1 MLRHANRAWLAA
13 YWRRFVD
20 RLWAAADIEAS
31 PVRRAAVRSGRVL
44 YIAVEG
50 FVDDLC
56 LLRASAL
63 AFTSLLALVP
73 TLAIVFAALRGLGW
87 HGERLEALILSRAT
101 VLSPDAIETVVHYID
116 NTNFAGLGV
125 IGGCLLFFT
134 FLSVMANIEQAFNA
148 IWGNATPRSP
158 MRRITDYF
166 GVTIVTSVLLGI
178 AASATA
184 LIASAP
190 LAVTLEARWGLVT
203 ALERTMGLGAYAMV
217 CAGFAFL
224 YAFMPNTRVRLAP
237 AFAGGLLAGSVWQ
250 ATQWAYMWVQAG
262 VGAYNAIY
270 GALAQLP
277 VLMAWFFLS
286 WVIVLFGAETAY
298 AVQNLHAYGRD
309 RETRQRAGRG
319 LEDYVAIAVC
329 AELAQVSAGR
339 AAPSSADDLAERL
352 AVSPRLLGDI
362 LERLQR
368 AGLVHRSEEQRGG
381 WFLSLAPQ
389 SVTISRILGIF
400 EGAFFDS
407 SGKASAHA
415 SSAVVGLLATAARGR
430 EKGSLDL
437 TLLDLVESRQQFS
450 PVAGS
455 ATR

>member
-1 MLRHANRAWLAA
+1 MMGDRNKARLAG

-31 PVRRAAVRSGRVL
+31 PVRKAAVASGRVL

-101 VLSPDAIETVVHYID
+101 VLSPEAIQTVVQYID

-125 IGGCLLFFT
+125 IGGCILFLT
-134 FLSVMANIEQAFNA
+134 FLSVMGNIEQAFNA

-166 GVTIVTSVLLGI
+166 GVMIVTSVLLGV
-178 AASATA
+178 AASVTA

-190 LAVTLEARWGLVT
+190 VAVALEARWGLVT
-203 ALERTMGLGAYAMV
+203 ALERTMGLGAYLLV
-217 CAGFAFL
+217 CVGFAFL
-224 YAFMPNTRVRLAP
+224 YIFMPNTRVRPVP
-237 AFAGGLLAGSVWQ
+237 ALAGGIVAGSVWQ
-250 ATQWAYMWVQAG
+250 ATQWAYVWFQSG

-309 RETRQRAGRG
+309 RETRQRAGRR

-339 AAPSSADDLAERL
+339 ASAASADDLAERL

-362 LERLQR
+362 LERLQK
-368 AGLVHRSEEQRGG
+368 AGLVHRSEDQRGG
-381 WFLSLAPQ
+381 WYLSLAPQ
-389 SVTISRILGIF
+389 SVPVGRIIRVF
-400 EGAFFDS
+400 EGTFSES
-407 SGKASAHA
+407 SGKTPASM
-415 SSAVVGLLATAARGR
+415 SAPVMTVLKTAADTRAAAVSG
-430 EKGSLDL
+430 L
-437 TLLDLVESRQQFS
+437 TLLDLVQSRQ
-450 PVAGS
+450 S
-455 ATR
+455 ACEATTSGR

>member
-1 MLRHANRAWLAA
+1 MARTEDKAWLAG
-13 YWRRFVD
+13 YWRSFVE

-31 PVRRAAVRSGRVL
+31 PVRRAAVATGRVL

-50 FVDDLC
+50 FIDDLC

-87 HGERLEALILSRAT
+87 HGERLEALILSRTT
-101 VLSPDAIETVVHYID
+101 VLSPEAIATVVQYID

-166 GVTIVTSVLLGI
+166 GVMIVTSVLLGI
-178 AASATA
+178 AASVTA
-184 LIASAP
+184 VIASAP
-190 LAVTLEARWGLVT
+190 FAVTLETRWGLVT
-203 ALERTMGLGAYAMV
+203 AFERTLSLGAYV
-217 CAGFAFL
+217 LICVGFAFL
-224 YAFMPNTRVRLAP
+224 YVFMPNTRVRLVP
-237 AFAGGLLAGSVWQ
+237 ALAGGILAGSVWQ
-250 ATQWAYMWVQAG
+250 GTQWAYVWVQAG

-329 AELAQVSAGR
+329 AELAQVAAGR
-339 AAPSSADDLAERL
+339 AAPASADDLAERL
-352 AVSPRLLGDI
+352 AVSPRLLGEI
-362 LERLQR
+362 LDRLHH
-368 AGLVHRSEEQRGG
+368 AGLVHRSEEQWGG

-389 SVTISRILGIF
+389 AIAISRILAVF
-400 EGAFFDS
+400 EGAFADAPAR
-407 SGKASAHA
+407 ASAP
-415 SSAVVGLLATAARGR
+415 VLRLLAAVARTRAGAFP
-430 EKGSLDL
+430 DL
-437 TLLDLVESRQQFS
+437 TLLDLIDVRSSAADSLAS
-450 PVAGS
+450 PPRS
-455 ATR
+455 EP

>member
-1 MLRHANRAWLAA
+1 MAKGANKALFAG
-13 YWRRFVD
+13 YWRAFVE

-31 PVRRAAVRSGRVL
+31 PVRKAALAAGRVL

-50 FVDDLC
+50 FADDLC
-56 LLRASAL
+56 LIRASAL

-73 TLAIVFAALRGLGW
+73 TLALVFAALRGLGW

-101 VLSPDAIETVVHYID
+101 VLSPEAIETVVHYID

-134 FLSVMANIEQAFNA
+134 FLSVMANIEHAFNA
-148 IWGNATPRSP
+148 IWGHATPRLL

-166 GVTIVTSVLLGI
+166 GVMIVTSVLLGI
-178 AASATA
+178 AASVPAV
-184 LIASAP
+184 IASAP
-190 LAVTLEARWGLVT
+190 LAVTLEARWGVVT
-203 ALERTMGLGAYAMV
+203 ALERTTGLGAYVLV
-217 CAGFAFL
+217 CVGFAFL
-224 YAFMPNTRVRLAP
+224 YVFMPNTRVRLIP
-237 AFAGGLLAGSVWQ
+237 ALAGGVFAGSVWQ
-250 ATQWAYMWVQAG
+250 ATQWAYVWFQAG

-309 RETRQRAGRG
+309 RETRRRAGRG

-329 AELAQVSAGR
+329 AELANASAGR
-339 AAPSSADDLAERL
+339 SAPSTADDLAERL

-362 LERLQR
+362 LERLQH
-368 AGLVHRSEEQRGG
+368 AGLVHRSEDHRGS
-381 WFLSLAPQ
+381 WFLSFAPQ
-389 SVTISRILGIF
+389 NVAVSRILATF
-400 EGAFFDS
+400 EGAFADAPLV
-407 SGKASAHA
+407 ASAQT
-415 SSAVVGLLATAARGR
+415 SGPVLRLLAASARSR
-430 EKGSLDL
+430 AEAFPHC
-437 TLLDLVESRQQFS
+437 TLLDLIDS
-450 PVAGS
+450 PGDRTS
-455 ATR
+455 SSPTTL

>member
-1 MLRHANRAWLAA
+1 MARGADKAWLAG
-13 YWRRFVD
+13 YWRSFVD

-31 PVRRAAVRSGRVL
+31 PVRRAAVRGGRVL
-44 YIAVEG
+44 YIAIEG

-73 TLAIVFAALRGLGW
+73 TLAIVFAALKGLGW

-125 IGGCLLFFT
+125 IGGFLLFFT

-166 GVTIVTSVLLGI
+166 GVTIVTSVLLGV
-178 AASATA
+178 AASVTA
-184 LIASAP
+184 VIASAP
-190 LAVTLEARWGLVT
+190 FAVTLETRWGLVT
-203 ALERTMGLGAYAMV
+203 ALEWTMSLGAYAMV
-217 CAGFAFL
+217 CVGFAFL
-224 YAFMPNTRVRLAP
+224 YVFMPNTRVRLGP
-237 AFAGGLLAGSVWQ
+237 ALVGGILAGSVWQ
-250 ATQWAYMWVQAG
+250 ATQWAYVWVQSG

-277 VLMAWFFLS
+277 VQMAWFFLS

-329 AELAQVSAGR
+329 AELAGVSAGR
-339 AAPSSADDLAERL
+339 AAPASADDLAERL

-362 LERLQR
+362 LERLQG
-368 AGLVHRSEEQRGG
+368 AGLVHRSEDQRGG

-389 SVTISRILGIF
+389 SIPISRILGVF
-400 EGAFFDS
+400 EGAFSEDPS
-407 SGKASAHA
+407 KTSGQTAAP
-415 SSAVVGLLATAARGR
+415 VLRLLTTAARDRGAAFS
-430 EKGSLDL
+430 GL
-437 TLLDLVESRQQFS
+437 TLLDLVDSRH
-450 PVAGS
+450 AS
-455 ATR
+455 ADSSLTR